1 MFDPEKLL
9 KQVMNQALSGQL
21 GGKQRRHKS
30 GYGSSSA
37 LGGLLGG
44 SSGGSG
50 LGGLLGGSSGGS
62 GLGGLLGGALGG
74 GARRSG
80 GLSTATKAKIG
91 LGALGLAIAAYD
103 HYKSKGASPSQ
114 PGAST
119 PPAPPPQP
127 AYGAPPPPPTAASAP
142 PPAPA
147 AAPPGD
153 AERAVEAMHLLRAM
167 ICAANA
173 DGLIDAD
180 ERQRILGSAREAGLD
195 ADDIEALEG
204 ELAAPLTVAQLV
216 ARTRPAQREQVYVA
230 SVIAIGRDTE
240 IEVRYLDDL
249 AQRLGL
255 DAAAREALHAELGL

>member
-1 MFDPEKLL
+1 MFNPEALL
-9 KQVMNQALSGQL
+9 KQVMNQALSGSL
-21 GGKQRRHKS
+21 GGKKRHHKS
-30 GYGSSSA
+30 AYGSSSGG
-37 LGGLLGG
+37 LGSLLGG
-44 SSGGSG
+44 VMGGGRSSSGGG
-50 LGGLLGGSSGGS
+50 M
-62 GLGGLLGGALGG
+62 
-74 GARRSG
+74 
-80 GLSTATKAKIG
+80 STATKAKIG
-91 LGALGLAIAAYD
+91 MGALGLAIAAYE
-103 HYKSKGASPSQ
+103 HYKTKQSPAASH
-114 PGAST
+114 G
-119 PPAPPPQP
+119 
-127 AYGAPPPPPTAASAP
+127 SAP

-147 AAPPGD
+147 YGTPPPPPPAAANAAPPSAPGVTAPND
-153 AERAVEAMHLLRAM
+153 PERAVEAMHLLRAM

-240 IEVRYLDDL
+240 LEVRYLDDL

-255 DAAAREALHAELGL
+255 DTTARQQMHDELGL

>member
-1 MFDPEKLL
+1 MFNPEALL
-9 KQVMNQALSGQL
+9 KQVMNQALSGSL
-21 GGKQRRHKS
+21 GGKKRHHKS
-30 GYGSSSA
+30 AYGSSSSSGGGGG
-37 LGGLLGG
+37 LGSLLGG
-44 SSGGSG
+44 VM
-50 LGGLLGGSSGGS
+50 
-62 GLGGLLGGALGG
+62 GG
-74 GARRSG
+74 GRSG
-80 GLSTATKAKIG
+80 GGGMSTATKAKIG
-91 LGALGLAIAAYD
+91 MGALGLAIAAYE
-103 HYKSKGASPSQ
+103 HYKSKGAP
-114 PGAST
+114 T
-119 PPAPPPQP
+119 PA
-127 AYGAPPPPPTAASAP
+127 GAPVP

-147 AAPPGD
+147 YGTPPPPPPAAGGAAPPPVPGVAAPND
-153 AERAVEAMHLLRAM
+153 PERAVEAMHLLRAM

-240 IEVRYLDDL
+240 LEVRYLDDL

-255 DAAAREALHAELGL
+255 DAAARQQMHDELGL

>member
-1 MFDPEKLL
+1 MFDPERLL
-9 KQVMNQALSGQL
+9 KQVMNEALSGSL

-30 GYGSSSA
+30 SYGSSG
-37 LGGLLGG
+37 LG
-44 SSGGSG
+44 G

-62 GLGGLLGGALGG
+62 SSGSGGLGSLLGGVLGSG
-74 GARRSG
+74 SGRRSG

-91 LGALGLAIAAYD
+91 MGALGLAIAAYE
-103 HYKSKGASPSQ
+103 HYKSSNRPAATGS
-114 PGAST
+114 
-119 PPAPPPQP
+119 APPPQP
-127 AYGAPPPPPTAASAP
+127 MHGGTPPPPPPAAAGSP

-147 AAPPGD
+147 TATPTD
-153 AERAVEAMHLLRAM
+153 ADRAVEAMPLLRAM

-180 ERQRILGSAREAGLD
+180 ERERILGSARDAGLD
-195 ADDIEALEG
+195 AEDLEALEG

-240 IEVRYLDDL
+240 LEVRYLDDL

-255 DAAAREALHAELGL
+255 DAAARDMLHAELGL

>member
-1 MFDPEKLL
+1 MFDPERLL
-9 KQVMNQALSGQL
+9 KQVMNEALSGSL

-30 GYGSSSA
+30 SYGSSG
-37 LGGLLGG
+37 LG
-44 SSGGSG
+44 G

-62 GLGGLLGGALGG
+62 SSGSGGLGSLLGGVLGG
-74 GARRSG
+74 GSGRRGG

-91 LGALGLAIAAYD
+91 MGALGLAIAAYE
-103 HYKSKGASPSQ
+103 HYKSS
-114 PGAST
+114 ST
-119 PPAPPPQP
+119 PSTGGSAPPPQP
-127 AYGAPPPPPTAASAP
+127 MHGGTPPPPPPAAAAPPPPAPGATAPT
-142 PPAPA
+142 
-147 AAPPGD
+147 D

-180 ERQRILGSAREAGLD
+180 ERQRILGSARDAGLD
-195 ADDIEALEG
+195 ADDLEALEG

-230 SVIAIGRDTE
+230 SVIAIGRDTDL
-240 IEVRYLDDL
+240 EVRYLDDL

-255 DAAAREALHAELGL
+255 DAAARDQLHAELGL

>member
-30 GYGSSSA
+30 SYGSS
-37 LGGLLGG
+37 GMG
-44 SSGGSG
+44 G

-62 GLGGLLGGALGG
+62 GGGLGSLLGGVLGG
-74 GARRSG
+74 GSGRRSSG
-80 GLSTATKAKIG
+80 MSTATKAKIG
-91 LGALGLAIAAYD
+91 MGALGLAIAAYQ
-103 HYKSKGASPSQ
+103 HYQSKNA
-114 PGAST
+114 A
-119 PPAPPPQP
+119 PPAAGSAPPPQP
-127 AYGAPPPPPTAASAP
+127 AYGSAPPPPPPSAPSASP
-142 PPAPA
+142 PPAPGA
-147 AAPPGD
+147 AAPND

-180 ERQRILGSAREAGLD
+180 ERARILGSARDAGLD

-216 ARTRPAQREQVYVA
+216 ARTRPSQREQVYVA
-230 SVIAIGRDTE
+230 SVIAIGRDTDL
-240 IEVRYLDDL
+240 EVRYLDDL
-249 AQRLGL
+249 GQRLGL
-255 DAAAREALHAELGL
+255 DAATRDALHAELGL

>member
-9 KQVMNQALSGQL
+9 QQVMNQALSGQL

-30 GYGSSSA
+30 GYG
-37 LGGLLGG
+37 G
-44 SSGGSG
+44 SSG
-50 LGGLLGGSSGGS
+50 LGGLLGGSSGG

-74 GARRSG
+74 GSRSG
-80 GLSTATKAKIG
+80 GRGMSTATKAKIG
-91 LGALGLAIAAYD
+91 LGALGLAIAAYE
-103 HYKSKGASPSQ
+103 HYRTKGASGTGTP
-114 PGAST
+114 AAT
-119 PPAPPPQP
+119 PPPT
-127 AYGAPPPPPTAASAP
+127 AYGSTPPPPPPGMPSAP
-142 PPAPA
+142 PPAPST
-147 AAPPGD
+147 APD
-153 AERAVEAMHLLRAM
+153 ARAEQAVDAMHLLRAM

-173 DGLIDAD
+173 DGLIDPD
-180 ERQRILGSAREAGLD
+180 ERQRILGSARDAGLD
-195 ADDIEALEG
+195 ADDLAALEG

-255 DAAAREALHAELGL
+255 DAAAREQLHAELGL

>member
-1 MFDPEKLL
+1 MFDPERLL
-9 KQVMNQALSGQL
+9 KQVMNEALSGSL

-30 GYGSSSA
+30 SYGSSG
-37 LGGLLGG
+37 LG
-44 SSGGSG
+44 G

-62 GLGGLLGGALGG
+62 SSGSGGLGSLLGGVLGSG
-74 GARRSG
+74 SGRRSG

-91 LGALGLAIAAYD
+91 MGALGLAIAAYE
-103 HYKSKGASPSQ
+103 HYKSSNQ
-114 PGAST
+114 PAATGS
-119 PPAPPPQP
+119 APPPQP
-127 AYGAPPPPPTAASAP
+127 MHGGTPPPPPPAASAP
-142 PPAPA
+142 PPAPGV
-147 AAPPGD
+147 AAPSD

-180 ERQRILGSAREAGLD
+180 ERQRILGSARDAGLD
-195 ADDIEALEG
+195 AEDLEALEG
-204 ELAAPLTVAQLV
+204 ELAAPLTAAQLV

-240 IEVRYLDDL
+240 LEVRYLDDL

-255 DAAAREALHAELGL
+255 DAAAREQLHAELGL

>member
-1 MFDPEKLL
+1 MFDPERLL
-9 KQVMNQALSGQL
+9 KQVMNEALSGSL

-30 GYGSSSA
+30 SYGSSG
-37 LGGLLGG
+37 LG
-44 SSGGSG
+44 G

-62 GLGGLLGGALGG
+62 PGGSGGLGSLLGGVLGSG
-74 GARRSG
+74 SGRRSGG

-91 LGALGLAIAAYD
+91 MGALGLAIAAYE
-103 HYKSKGASPSQ
+103 HYKSSNRPAATGS
-114 PGAST
+114 
-119 PPAPPPQP
+119 APPPQP
-127 AYGAPPPPPTAASAP
+127 MHGGTPPPPPPAASAP
-142 PPAPA
+142 PPAPGV
-147 AAPPGD
+147 AAPSD

-180 ERQRILGSAREAGLD
+180 ERQRILGSARDAGLD
-195 ADDIEALEG
+195 AEDLEALEG
-204 ELAAPLTVAQLV
+204 ELAAPLTAAQLV

-240 IEVRYLDDL
+240 LEVRYLDDL

-255 DAAAREALHAELGL
+255 DAATREQLHAELGL

>member
-1 MFDPEKLL
+1 MFDPERLL
-9 KQVMNQALSGQL
+9 KQVMNEALSGSL

-30 GYGSSSA
+30 SYGSSG
-37 LGGLLGG
+37 LG
-44 SSGGSG
+44 G

-62 GLGGLLGGALGG
+62 SSGSGGLGSLLGGVLGSG
-74 GARRSG
+74 SGRRSG

-91 LGALGLAIAAYD
+91 MGALGLAIAAYE
-103 HYKSKGASPSQ
+103 HYKSSNQ
-114 PGAST
+114 PAATGS
-119 PPAPPPQP
+119 APPPQP
-127 AYGAPPPPPTAASAP
+127 MHGGTPPPPPPAASAP
-142 PPAPA
+142 PPAPGV
-147 AAPPGD
+147 AAPSD

-180 ERQRILGSAREAGLD
+180 ERQRILGSARDAGLD
-195 ADDIEALEG
+195 AEDLEALEG
-204 ELAAPLTVAQLV
+204 ELAAPLTAAQLV

-240 IEVRYLDDL
+240 LEVRYLDEL

-255 DAAAREALHAELGL
+255 DAAAREQLHAELGL